1 VASLADPVVAVL
13 ERLQGVKPA
22 GQAQWMAR
30 CPAHDDRCASLS
42 VSRGEGGRCLLHCH
56 AGCTLEDVCRAI
68 SMEPKD
74 LFVAEYH
81 QQVGKTSRIVAKYDY
96 RDESGTFLF
105 QVVRF
110 EPKDFR
116 QRRPDGRGGWTW
128 NTKGTRRVLYR
139 LPELLA
145 AGSSA
150 WVFVVE
156 GEKDADNLAA
166 LGLVATCN
174 AGGAGKWQDDYTE
187 TLRGRRVAIVPDRD
201 GPGWDHAEDV
211 AGRLRETAAAV
222 RIVDLG
228 HAECFEGKDVSDWI
242 AWRDACTGDELAAA
256 LVAMAEVAPEYQPEL
271 ATPVDKSPRWQTFPV
286 DTLPPACRRFVRE
299 AAEALGVDA
308 SYVALPLLAGLAAA
322 IGNTRRIA
330 LSRTWTAPPVVWAG
344 IVGESGTLKSPAI
357 KMALAPIL
365 KRQATA
371 MDEHQAAMARY
382 KAEMHAHRLAM
393 KDWERTGR
401 KAGEEAPV
409 EPDRPVMQRLY
420 CSDTTVEA
428 LAERLQDAPR
438 GLLVARDELSGWL
451 GSFGQYK
458 QGRGR
463 DEANWLSMFDAC
475 SLMVD
480 RKNPDKPTLYV
491 PRAAVCIA
499 GGIQQGILR
508 RMFTAEHYESGLAA
522 RILFTMPPRRAKQWT
537 DREVS
542 KMTEEHLAEVFAT
555 LWQLAPTVSDG
566 EVAKPLDLPLVD
578 EARPVWAD
586 FVNAHGQETADVSG
600 PVAAAFSKLE
610 GYAARLALVLSL
622 ARWAENPGV
631 LGIGPAAVDVESIRA
646 GIEIVE
652 WAKNETR
659 RIYLMLSEDDE
670 ERERRE
676 VLEVVERRGGAITV
690 RQLQQSRLHDLK
702 AEEAEEILAAMVA
715 DGLGRWVDVP
725 PGRKGGRPTRYFHVQ
740 QARSDR
746 HPIEPISCSNETVPN
761 ETPLNPEK
769 YEV

>member
-1 VASLADPVVAVL
+1 MADFADPVTAVL
-13 ERLQGVKPA
+13 ERLEGVKPA

-30 CPAHDDRCASLS
+30 CPAHDDRRASLS
-42 VSRGEGGRCLLHCH
+42 VSHGEGGRCLLYCH
-56 AGCTLEDVCRAI
+56 AGCTLEAVCRAI
-68 SMEPKD
+68 GMEPKD

-81 QQVGKTSRIVAKYDY
+81 QQARATSRIVAEYDY
-96 RDESGTFLF
+96 RDESGTLLY

-116 QRRPDGRGGWTW
+116 QRRSDGRGGWTW

-139 LPELLA
+139 LPELLVA
-145 AGSSA
+145 DPGA

-174 AGGAGKWQDDYTE
+174 AGGAGKWQDGYTE
-187 TLRGRRVAIVPDRD
+187 TLRGRRVAIIPDRD

-211 AGRLRETAAAV
+211 ARRSCGQTAAV
-222 RIVDLG
+222 RIIDLG
-228 HAECFEGKDVSDWI
+228 QSPSFEGKDVSDWI
-242 AWRDACTGDELAAA
+242 EANDARSVDDLARA
-256 LVAMAEVAPEYQPEL
+256 LIAMADAAPEYQPEP
-271 ATPVDKSPRWQTFPV
+271 AVCTERSPKWQTFPV
-286 DTLPPACRRFVRE
+286 DVLPSACRRFVRE
-299 AAEALGVDA
+299 AAEALGVDP
-308 SYVALPLLAGLAAA
+308 SYVVLPLLAGLAAA

-365 KRQATA
+365 KRQAEA
-371 MDEHQAAMARY
+371 MDEHREAMGRY
-382 KAEMHAHRLAM
+382 KTEVHAHRLAM
-393 KDWERTGR
+393 KAWERTGH
-401 KAGEEAPV
+401 KAGEDAPV

-463 DEANWLSMFDAC
+463 DEANWLSMFDAG

-480 RKNPDKPTLYV
+480 RKTADKPIFYV

-499 GGIQQGILR
+499 GGIQPGILR

-522 RILFTMPPRRAKQWT
+522 RFLLTMPPRLAKQWT

-542 KMTEEHLAEVFAT
+542 QTTEHSLADVFTA
-555 LWQLAPTVSDG
+555 LWGLALMNTDG
-566 EVAKPLDLPLVD
+566 EPAKPLDLPLVD
-578 EARPVWAD
+578 EARPVWAG
-586 FVNAHGQETADVSG
+586 FVNIHGQETADVSG
-600 PVAAAFSKLE
+600 PLAAAFSKLE

-622 ARWAENPGV
+622 ARWAENPGS
-631 LGIGPAAVDVESIRA
+631 LGIGPTAVDLESIQA

-659 RIYLMLSEDDE
+659 RIYAVLSENDDE
-670 ERERRE
+670 RTVRE
-676 VLEVVERRGGAITV
+676 VLEFVDRHGGAVTV
-690 RQLQQSRLHDLK
+690 RELQQSMHFDSADD
-702 AEEAEEILAAMVA
+702 AEAVLVAMVA
-715 DGLGRWVDVP
+715 DGVGRWVEKP
-725 PGRKGGRPTRYFHVQ
+725 TGPRGGRPTRHFQLHRADPAETGV
-740 QARSDR
+740 
-746 HPIEPISCSNETVPN
+746 SCY
-761 ETPLNPEK
+761 ETPLNVKEN
-769 YEV
+769 EV

>member
-1 VASLADPVVAVL
+1 LATFADPVAAVL

-30 CPAHDDRCASLS
+30 CPAHDDRRASLS
-42 VSRGEGGRCLLHCH
+42 ISRGEGGRCLLHCH
-56 AGCTLEDVCRAI
+56 AGCTLEAVCRAI
-68 SMEPKD
+68 GMEPKD
-74 LFVAEYH
+74 LFVAEHH
-81 QQVGKTSRIVAKYDY
+81 QQARTTSRIVATYDY
-96 RDESGTFLF
+96 RDESGTLLY

-110 EPKDFR
+110 DPKDFR
-116 QRRPDGRGGWTW
+116 QRRPDSRGGWTW

-145 AGSSA
+145 ADPAA

-156 GEKDADNLAA
+156 GEKDADSLAA

-174 AGGAGKWQDDYTE
+174 SGGAGKWQDGYTE
-187 TLRGRRVAIVPDRD
+187 ALRGRRVAIIPDRD
-201 GPGWDHAEDV
+201 GPGWDHAEDT
-211 AGRLRETAAAV
+211 AKRLLGTATAV
-222 RIVDLG
+222 RLLDLG
-228 HAECFEGKDVSDWI
+228 QVEGFEGKDVSDWI
-242 AWRDACTGDELAAA
+242 AWRDACTGDELAAT
-256 LVAMAEVAPEYQPEL
+256 LVAMADAAPEYQPEA

-365 KRQATA
+365 KRQAAA
-371 MDEHQAAMARY
+371 MDEHQAAMALY

-401 KAGEEAPV
+401 KAGEESPV

-463 DEANWLSMFDAC
+463 DEANWLSMFDAG

-480 RKNPDKPTLYV
+480 RKTADKPTLHV

-499 GGIQQGILR
+499 GGIQPGILR

-522 RILFTMPPRRAKQWT
+522 RFLLTMPPRRAKRWT

-542 KMTEEHLAEVFAT
+542 QMAEQGLADVFTT
-555 LWQLAPTVSDG
+555 LWGLAPMNADG
-566 EVAKPLDLPLVD
+566 EPVKPLDLPLVD
-578 EARPVWAD
+578 EARPVWAE

-600 PVAAAFSKLE
+600 PLAAAFSKLE

-622 ARWAENPGV
+622 ARWAENPGT
-631 LGIGPAAVDVESIRA
+631 LGIGPAAVDLDSIRA

-652 WAKNETR
+652 WAKSETR
-659 RIYLMLSEDDE
+659 RIYVMLSEDDQD
-670 ERERRE
+670 RERRE
-676 VLEVVERRGGAITV
+676 VLEVIRRRGGSITV
-690 RQLQQSRLHDLK
+690 REVQRAMHHSTT
-702 AEEAEEILAAMVA
+702 EEAEEILAVMVA

-725 PGRKGGRPTRYFHVQ
+725 PGPKGGRPTSRFQLYRGPAENGGLV
-740 QARSDR
+740 
-746 HPIEPISCSNETVPN
+746 
-761 ETPLNPEK
+761 
-769 YEV
+769 

>member
-1 VASLADPVVAVL
+1 MTTFADPVAAVL

-30 CPAHDDRCASLS
+30 CPAHDDRRASLS
-42 VSRGEGGRCLLHCH
+42 VSRGDGGRCLLHCH
-56 AGCTLEDVCRAI
+56 AGCTLEDVCRVI
-68 SMEPKD
+68 GMEPKD
-74 LFVAEYH
+74 LFMAEHH
-81 QQVGKTSRIVAKYDY
+81 QKAHAGSRIVATYDY
-96 RDESGTFLF
+96 RDESGTLIF

-116 QRRPDGRGGWTW
+116 QRRPDGKGGWTW

-145 AGSSA
+145 ADAGA
-150 WVFVVE
+150 WVFIVE

-174 AGGAGKWQDDYTE
+174 AGGAGKWQDGYAE
-187 TLRGRRVAIVPDRD
+187 TLRDRRVAIIPDRD

-211 AGRLRETAAAV
+211 AQRLRGTVATV
-222 RIVDLG
+222 GIVDLG
-228 HAECFEGKDVSDWI
+228 QVAGFEGKDVSDWI
-242 AWRDACTGDELAAA
+242 AWRDACTGDELATA
-256 LVAMAEVAPEYQPEL
+256 LVAMADAAQEFQSEP
-271 ATPVDKSPRWQTFPV
+271 ATPIAQPCRWQTFPV

-299 AAEALGVDA
+299 ATVALGVDA
-308 SYVALPLLAGLAAA
+308 SYVALPVLAGLAAA

-344 IVGESGTLKSPAI
+344 IIGESGTLKSPAI
-357 KMALAPIL
+357 KVALAPIL

-382 KAEMHAHRLAM
+382 KTDMHAHRLAM

-401 KAGEEAPV
+401 KGGEEAPV
-409 EPDRPVMQRLY
+409 EPERPVMQRLY

-428 LAERLQDAPR
+428 LAERLQGAPR

-463 DEANWLSMFDAC
+463 DEANWLSMFDAGN
-475 SLMVD
+475 LMVD
-480 RKNPDKPTLYV
+480 RKTADKPILYV

-499 GGIQQGILR
+499 GGIQPGILR

-522 RILFTMPPRRAKQWT
+522 RFLLTMPPRRAKQWT

-542 KMTEEHLAEVFAT
+542 CVAEQGLADVFTT
-555 LWQLAPTVSDG
+555 LWGLTPMNTDG
-566 EVAKPLDLPLVD
+566 EAAKPLDLPLVD
-578 EARPVWAD
+578 EARPVWAA

-600 PVAAAFSKLE
+600 PLAAAFSKLE

-622 ARWAENPGV
+622 ARWAENPGT
-631 LGIGPAAVDVESIRA
+631 LGIGPAAVDMESLRA

-659 RIYLMLSEDDE
+659 RIYVMLSEDDQ
-670 ERERRE
+670 EREQRE
-676 VLEVVERRGGAITV
+676 VLEVVERRGGSITV
-690 RQLQQSRLHDLK
+690 RELQQTMHFK
-702 AEEAEEILAAMVA
+702 TAEDSEATLAALVV
-715 DGLGRWVDVP
+715 DGLGQWIEKPTGPR
-725 PGRKGGRPTRYFHVQ
+725 GGRPTRHFRLHERGRVETG
-740 QARSDR
+740 A
-746 HPIEPISCSNETVPN
+746 SCYETS
-761 ETPLNPEK
+761 LNLKEF
-769 YEV
+769 EV